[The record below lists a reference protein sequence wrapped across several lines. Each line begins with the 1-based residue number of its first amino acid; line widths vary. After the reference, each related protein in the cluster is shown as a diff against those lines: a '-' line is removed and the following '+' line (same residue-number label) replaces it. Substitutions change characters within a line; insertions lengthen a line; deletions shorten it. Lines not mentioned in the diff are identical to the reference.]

1 MKIYRLIH
9 AVTIFTIMLLRFFY
23 TESGKNVSHHLNL
36 LMGSDLNA
44 RYGKEFLHFF
54 TTLGILLNLLVFDK
68 HKIFIALYYLLIILN
83 ILLIFFCLK
92 Q

>member
-1 MKIYRLIH
+1 MKRYRLIH
-9 AVTIFTIMLLRFFY
+9 AVTILVIIILRFFY
-23 TESGKNVSHHLNL
+23 TESGNNVSHHLNL

-44 RYGKEFLHFF
+44 RYGTDVLYFF
-54 TTLGILLNLLVFDK
+54 TMLGILLNLFIFDK

-83 ILLIFFCLK
+83 IALIFLCLK